1 MQVLD
6 YGRSFVTFVTRG
18 RGNNARL
25 QVESVCTLTDVQ
37 AGTAD
42 DFFFFASCKSEDTF
56 AARNLF
62 YPDNYD
68 FCGIFSA
75 EEYAIFRTR
84 ATHADGFR
92 DQGAWRDRFEN
103 VVQQIVRVEGRELAG
118 NGEVVQASLDGIPL
132 VGVVEIKSPD
142 GRYRAR
148 LEFPVKTM
156 NANDIRMIW
165 QVDTGPL
172 PFPDFAMRVEREIE
186 RFSPAYVA
194 YNVPDFADFVV
205 QQPLAVG
212 DGAVQVDHY
221 SGLVS
226 LPARTR
232 VVAV

>member
-6 YGRSFVTFVTRG
+6 YGRSFVTFVTQG

-25 QVESVCTLTDVQ
+25 QVESVCTLTDVE
-37 AGTAD
+37 ADTAD
-42 DFFFFASCKSEDTF
+42 DFYFFASCKSEDTF
-56 AARNLF
+56 ASRNLF

-84 ATHADGFR
+84 ATRSDGFR
-92 DQGAWRDRFEN
+92 DQGRWRERFED
-103 VVQQIVRVEGRELAG
+103 VARQIVRVEGRELAG
-118 NGEVVQASLDGIPL
+118 NDQIVQASLDGIPL
-132 VGVVEIKSPD
+132 VGVVEIDSADRK
-142 GRYRAR
+142 YRAR

-172 PFPDFAMRVEREIE
+172 PFPDFAVRTELEIE

-194 YNVPDFADFVV
+194 YNAPDFADFVV

-212 DGAVQVDHY
+212 GGAVEVDHY